1 MKKFLIFLIIAA
13 FIIVSGVFIY
23 DNFINSNNNSGE
35 QSPGSGTRL
44 STTLNQETQNNINT
58 NNESTDEAANKETSS
73 NQPPKETELSGYS
86 TNILDDTPGRLTN
99 ISITC
104 STLNNTIVHAG
115 ETFSFNEVIGKPTAD
130 KGYQEAKIIV
140 DHEAEMGIGGGNCQV
155 SSTLYD
161 ALLNVP
167 SLVITERHEHGKNVG
182 YVPKGRDATVSYG
195 SLDLKFRND
204 LGHDIR
210 IDATTDNKTITVKII
225 QLG

>member
-1 MKKFLIFLIIAA
+1 MKKFLVFLIIVA
-13 FIIVSGVFIY
+13 FIVALGVFIY
-23 DNFINSNNNSGE
+23 NNFINGDNNSGE
-35 QSPGSGTRL
+35 QNSSGGVKL
-44 STTLNQETQNNINT
+44 SATLNQETQNSMST
-58 NNESTDEAANKETSS
+58 NNESTNEVAS
-73 NQPPKETELSGYS
+73 NQPPKETEISNFA

-104 STLNNTIVHAG
+104 STLNNTIIHAG
-115 ETFSFNEVIGKPTAD
+115 ETFSFNEVVGKPTAD
-130 KGYQEAKIIV
+130 RGYQEAKIIV

-210 IDATTDNKTITVKII
+210 IDATTDNKTVTVKII